1 MQEQRQS
8 FSFLVVEDNVVN
20 QTLGN
25 ERRNATNKASYTG
38 RRCRKILVAYVSGLR
53 EGNVPHVSIVPQA
66 GQVVREVQV
75 PEELARL
82 DFGPDTFSKYR
93 LRVTGAEAAL
103 VKHNK

>member
-1 MQEQRQS
+1 LLIRRSGMNEEMQPTK
-8 FSFLVVEDNVVN
+8 LLILADDA
-20 QTLGN
+20 G
-25 ERRNATNKASYTG
+25 
-38 RRCRKILVAYVSGLR
+38 KILAAYVSGLR